1 MSMDP
6 LSDVFDVGDNMIS
19 QTYQNPSKF
28 GVIRSILSRSINIK
42 IVVVIVNK
50 MVEGAS
56 VTRSRELQTWPVHPS
71 TFSKPHT

>member
-42 IVVVIVNK
+42 IVC
-50 MVEGAS
+50 S
-56 VTRSRELQTWPVHPS
+56 DC
-71 TFSKPHT
+71 